1 LLIVDDVSTDGSREW
16 LLTLNDP
23 RIRLFLNNRNM
34 GLFPNLNLMADEARS
49 SLLKLWA
56 QDDRMKQGC
65 LAEFVAF
72 HQSHPQ
78 CGYSYCKRDLIN
90 ERGDVITQEV
100 QDDTPVIIDHLLH
113 TRLTY
118 RTGSLP
124 GNISNVCMVKSAWL
138 ATGKFN
144 TAMKIS
150 ADLD

>member
-1 LLIVDDVSTDGSREW
+1 MQSNSNHPAISVLLPVYNGGEYLMQSVQSVLDQQYENFELLIVDDVSTDGSREW

-100 QDDTPVIIDHLLH
+100 QDDT
-113 TRLTY
+113 
-118 RTGSLP
+118 
-124 GNISNVCMVKSAWL
+124 
-138 ATGKFN
+138 
-144 TAMKIS
+144 
-150 ADLD
+150 